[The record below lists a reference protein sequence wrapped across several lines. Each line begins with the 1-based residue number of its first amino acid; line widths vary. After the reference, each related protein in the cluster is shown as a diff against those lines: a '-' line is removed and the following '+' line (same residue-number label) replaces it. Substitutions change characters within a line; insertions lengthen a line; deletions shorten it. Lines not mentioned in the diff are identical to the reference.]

1 LAQGCFSPQITY
13 IVYSF
18 SVIASLVIVQLIFY
32 SSPICRAATSELCVP
47 TQWSLRR
54 TFVVVKAVKSQ
65 DLLAPG
71 AMNAICMERRC
82 MNSRATCGKPVE
94 EDWSKMQHSSATT

>member
-1 LAQGCFSPQITY
+1 M
-13 IVYSF
+13 
-18 SVIASLVIVQLIFY
+18 IASLVIVQLIFY
-32 SSPICRAATSELCVP
+32 SSPICRAASTSELCVP

-54 TFVVVKAVKSQ
+54 SFVVVKAGKSQ

-82 MNSRATCGKPVE
+82 ISSCARPEE